1 MVWDYRQPADPALSW
16 VANRSHL
23 YLCELSSSIHEL
35 TARTM
40 FGSEQHFPLLQ
51 FSPGTL
57 PLIRPVML
65 MKNLDLVYWLLSPYI
80 WLGAEQC
87 LMKLVGSSDITRYLI
102 RQYIQWQLLPRLP
115 LLGWHLGCDE
125 TKWTDFLKEF
135 YRPYTMPMPCPHNN
149 CACVYQKLNKRNDR
163 ETDRYGKQN
172 DQVVT
177 RTSTGIYV

>member
-1 MVWDYRQPADPALSW
+1 MKPTWSRSEFGWLAVVTILVLVHFVREEMVWDYRQPAEPALSR

-40 FGSEQHFPLLQ
+40 FGSEQHFSLLQ

-57 PLIRPVML
+57 SLIRPVML
-65 MKNLDLVYWLLSPYI
+65 MKNLDLVYWSLSPYI

-149 CACVYQKLNKRNDR
+149 VILIKSQD
-163 ETDRYGKQN
+163 
-172 DQVVT
+172 
-177 RTSTGIYV
+177 